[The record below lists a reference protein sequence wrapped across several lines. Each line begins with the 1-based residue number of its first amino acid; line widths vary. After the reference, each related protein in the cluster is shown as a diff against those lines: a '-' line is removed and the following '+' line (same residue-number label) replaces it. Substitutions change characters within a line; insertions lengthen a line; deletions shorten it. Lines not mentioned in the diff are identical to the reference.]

1 MKFLTITS
9 SSRSFHFSLMH
20 NQLTS
25 SSAGVAE
32 SKEEFGRKENIVS
45 TTGFKIFTTTTV
57 KNNGTRFLLPVPV
70 FADGERGQND
80 TIFFSL
86 SKGGVYS
93 RINER
98 TNLPFSLRF
107 KKYYSSIS
115 YTF

>member
-57 KNNGTRFLLPVPV
+57 KNNGSRFLLPVPV
-70 FADGERGQND
+70 FAEGSGGK
-80 TIFFSL
+80 TIPSSFL
-86 SKGGVYS
+86 LVKGGFTQELT
-93 RINER
+93 NEQICLFLYVLKNI
-98 TNLPFSLRF
+98 TVQ
-107 KKYYSSIS
+107 
-115 YTF
+115 